1 MVGPRRELKRELIE
15 EKQES
20 RPDKTFCE
28 FFAGI
33 GLVRLGLTS
42 SNWKCIYAND
52 ISEKKRDLYELNFT
66 GAEDFHL
73 GDVWDSD
80 AVLSSIPSKPFLATA
95 SFPCIDLSLAG
106 HGRGFEG
113 EHSSAFFG
121 FSKVIEEM
129 GANRPSVIMLEN
141 VAGFLTSK
149 EGSDFESAVRCLAD
163 LGYWMDVFVLDAKYF
178 VPQSRPRVFVIG
190 VHESYVTQSAETDI
204 LTHAS
209 INRWTR
215 KVKSGS
221 KSIRPLSL
229 IRLVESISL
238 STGWI
243 AFDIPEPVVNRSPLS
258 SLIDLDEHQ
267 VWWEEPAVT
276 KHHNSMHTRHR
287 EVIDRMIADKESFVG
302 TIYRRKREGTT
313 RAEVRFDGVAGCLR
327 TPKGGSAKQIVIHV
341 HEGRLRMRWMSAR
354 EYARLQG
361 ANDFLLVEN
370 NIQNL
375 YGFGDAVCVPVVQW
389 IDRWILTPL
398 FENTLWSA
406 TSVSASSV
414 AVERPVALR
423 QKQLF

>member
-1 MVGPRRELKRELIE
+1 MQQGDKYIDLKERELLLSNLTEPERIRIGPRPATKCELIK
-15 EKQES
+15 EKQEV

-33 GLVRLGLTS
+33 GLVRLGLAN
-42 SNWKCIYAND
+42 SNWNCIYAND
-52 ISEKKRDLYELNFT
+52 ISEKKKDLYTLNFA

-80 AVLSSIPSKPFLATA
+80 AVLSRMTSRPFLATA

-129 GANRPSVIMLEN
+129 GANRPSVILLEN
-141 VAGFLTSK
+141 VTGFLTSK
-149 EGSDFESAVRCLAD
+149 EGSDFESAVRCLAE

-221 KSIRPLSL
+221 KSIRPPSL
-229 IRLVESISL
+229 IQLVESISL
-238 STGWI
+238 PTGWI
-243 AFDIPEPVVNRSPLS
+243 AFDVPEPEVNRSPLS

-267 VWWEEPAVT
+267 EWWDEPAVT
-276 KHHNSMHTRHR
+276 KHHHSMSSRHR
-287 EVIDRMIADKESFVG
+287 EVIDRMIANEESFVG
-302 TIYRRKREGTT
+302 TI
-313 RAEVRFDGVAGCLR
+313 
-327 TPKGGSAKQIVIHV
+327 
-341 HEGRLRMRWMSAR
+341 
-354 EYARLQG
+354 
-361 ANDFLLVEN
+361 
-370 NIQNL
+370 
-375 YGFGDAVCVPVVQW
+375 
-389 IDRWILTPL
+389 
-398 FENTLWSA
+398 
-406 TSVSASSV
+406 
-414 AVERPVALR
+414 
-423 QKQLF
+423 

>member
-1 MVGPRRELKRELIE
+1 MVGPKLAMARDLSE
-15 EKQES
+15 EVQGS
-20 RPDKTFCE
+20 RSDKTFCE

-33 GLVRLGLTS
+33 GLVRLGLTQH
-42 SNWKCIYAND
+42 NWKCIYAND
-52 ISEKKRDLYELNFT
+52 ISEKKREIYTLNFA

-80 AVLSSIPSKPFLATA
+80 AVLSRVTSKPFLATA

-121 FSKVIEEM
+121 FSKVVEEM
-129 GANRPSVIMLEN
+129 RANRPSVILLEN
-141 VAGFLTSK
+141 VTGFLTSK
-149 EGSDFESAVRCLAD
+149 EGSDFESAVRCLAE

-190 VHESYVTQSAETDI
+190 VHESYVTQSAEIDL

-229 IRLVESISL
+229 IRLVQSINL
-238 STGWI
+238 PTGWI
-243 AFDIPEPVVNRSPLS
+243 AFNVPEPEVNRSPLS

-267 VWWEEPAVT
+267 EWWDEPAVT
-276 KHHNSMHTRHR
+276 KHHHSMSSRHR
-287 EVIDRMIADKESFVG
+287 EVIDRMIANEESFVG

-327 TPKGGSAKQIVIHV
+327 TPKGGSARQIVIHI
-341 HEGRLRMRWMSAR
+341 HDGNLRMRWMSAR

-361 ANDFLLVEN
+361 AGEFHLVEN

-375 YGFGDAVCVPVVQW
+375 YGFGDAVCVPAVQW

-398 FENTLWSA
+398 FENSLWST
-406 TSVSASSV
+406 TSLSAESS
-414 AVERPVALR
+414 AAEHPVALR